1 MTPQGKEEMMSYF
14 DTCLKKTFSSP
25 RNEGDDDYDEDEDG
39 VDEFPCPVPGVPDDQ
54 AAGVITESL
63 MLTRE
68 DVQSI
73 FDPIFEKITMMV
85 QEQVAEAEAS
95 VQRAV
100 TVG

>member
-14 DTCLKKTFSSP
+14 DTCLKKTFSNP
-25 RNEGDDDYDEDEDG
+25 RNEDDDDYDDEDG
-39 VDEFPCPVPGVPDDQ
+39 LDDFPCPVPGVPDDH
-54 AAGVITESL
+54 AAGIITESL

-73 FDPIFEKITMMV
+73 FDPIFEKITVMV
-85 QEQVAEAEAS
+85 QEQVAEAES
-95 VQRAV
+95 NVQRPV